1 VDKPKVGD
9 LSPKDFHPRSQRLS
23 RFSHFR
29 PSTGS
34 SRLSPTQWWVKALRR
49 NIAYLV
55 IIYLWSVSN
64 KNSTEILQL
73 IGQVQA
79 KWTHQWTF

>member
-1 VDKPKVGD
+1 
-9 LSPKDFHPRSQRLS
+9 LS

-49 NIAYLV
+49 NIAYLKATFRSGRRPFAEGFSPTV
-55 IIYLWSVSN
+55 ATVERVFPISVRP
-64 KNSTEILQL
+64 Q
-73 IGQVQA
+73 GQVGYRRRNGG
-79 KWTHQWTF
+79 